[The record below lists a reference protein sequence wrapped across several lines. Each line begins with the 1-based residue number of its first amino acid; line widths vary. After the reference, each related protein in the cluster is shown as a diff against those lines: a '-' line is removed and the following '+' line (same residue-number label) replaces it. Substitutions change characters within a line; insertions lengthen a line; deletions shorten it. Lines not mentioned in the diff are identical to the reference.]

1 MNTPDTPASA
11 AYREVLRQR
20 AKARIDQIL
29 TDADA
34 LDAVAEFLRDSN
46 IRGRTGMA
54 EVIERS
60 AANLRQL
67 VE

>member
-1 MNTPDTPASA
+1 MNTLDTPASA
-11 AYREVLRQR
+11 ADIDAVRLSAIVRRQ
-20 AKARIDQIL
+20 QIL
-29 TDADA
+29 IDVDGLGAI
-34 LDAVAEFLRDSN
+34 AEFLRDSN